1 MDSCTIA
8 EHKLGRVSTF
18 ANASFPAASCYSCVF
33 ECRSSSFWTGFAHQ
47 QVAVCQRYPPL
58 QTDGGKVG
66 LLKLLR
72 QHWTGV
78 CEINVFYQSY
88 VWGWLQW
95 WLLQVLCWHQADH
108 LSQWPGDELC
118 SSWTVQGECSHS
130 SEHTHTHT
138 QCGRSL
144 QCLVFQN
151 YSGELNYL
159 VALHELY
166 KYINKYYDQVC
177 FYSFQPLE
185 VEQYTMMQQCGDCL
199 TMQNTFNT
207 I

>member
-130 SEHTHTHT
+130 SEHTHTH
-138 QCGRSL
+138 S
-144 QCLVFQN
+144 
-151 YSGELNYL
+151 
-159 VALHELY
+159 VAVHFNALCFRTIRENWTTWWHCTSSTSTS
-166 KYINKYYDQVC
+166 INTTTRCV
-177 FYSFQPLE
+177 STLSSH
-185 VEQYTMMQQCGDCL
+185 
-199 TMQNTFNT
+199 
-207 I
+207 